1 MYFMCHY
8 TNEPN
13 NSLLGGMKLIFLLVF
28 LISVLCMNNQVGA
41 LYMHVVNKSIENLKY
56 TG

>member
-1 MYFMCHY
+1 MCHY

-13 NSLLGGMKLIFLLVF
+13 NSLLGGMKLILLVF

>member
-1 MYFMCHY
+1 MCHY

-28 LISVLCMNNQVGA
+28 LISVLCMNNQAGA